1 MTAVAPPLLEV
12 GALET
17 RFSTDA
23 GLVHAVDGLSFS
35 VNRGD
40 TLALV
45 GESGC
50 GKSVTALSILRL
62 VPDPPGRVTGGEI
75 LFEGHDLLKLSGRE
89 MRRIRG
95 GEISM
100 IFQDPMT
107 SLNPVLTVGDQIS
120 EAIRTHERCTHRSAW
135 RRCVELLDLVR
146 IPDPHRRVHD
156 YPHRLSGGMRQRV
169 MIAMAVACAPKLL
182 IADEPTTAL
191 DVTIQAQVLGLLDRL
206 KRELGMTV
214 LLITHDL
221 GVVAEWANRVV
232 VMYAGNKA
240 EEGPVDNLFEQP
252 LHPYTEG
259 LLEAIPHA
267 GRLHYTKAPLHEI
280 SGTVPTLIAP
290 AARCRF
296 AERCAKAIDIC
307 HRQAPGPFR
316 PATGRE
322 VSCFVAERD
331 LA

>member
-1 MTAVAPPLLEV
+1 MNGVAPPLIEV
-12 GALET
+12 RALET
-17 RFSTDA
+17 RFSTEA
-23 GLVHAVDGLSFS
+23 GLVHAVDGLSFA
-35 VNRGD
+35 VNKGD
-40 TLALV
+40 SLALV

-62 VPDPPGRVTGGEI
+62 VPDPPGRVAGGEI
-75 LFEGHDLLKLSGRE
+75 LFEGHDLLKLSRRD
-89 MRRIRG
+89 MRHIRG

-107 SLNPVLTVGDQIS
+107 SLNPVLTIGDQIS
-120 EAIRTHERCTHRSAW
+120 EALRTHEAVSRRSAW
-135 RRCVELLDLVR
+135 RRCVELLELVR

-156 YPHRLSGGMRQRV
+156 YPHRLSGGMRQRA

-232 VMYAGNKA
+232 VMYAGNKV
-240 EEGPVDNLFEQP
+240 EEGRVDELFAQP
-252 LHPYTEG
+252 LHPYTQG
-259 LLEAIPHA
+259 LLGAIPQA
-267 GRLHYTKAPLHEI
+267 GQVHYTNAQLHEI
-280 SGTVPTLIAP
+280 SGTVPNLIDP
-290 AARCRF
+290 PARCRF

-307 HRQAPGPFR
+307 HRECPVPFR
-316 PATGRE
+316 PVAGRE